1 MKAYNWNSDKNKKL
15 IEERGISFES
25 VIFHLQNN
33 GLLDDIQHPNFNE
46 YPNQL
51 VFIVNI
57 DDYAYLVSYVESES
71 EVLLKTIIPS
81 RKATRQY
88 LRETNE

>member
-15 IEERGISFES
+15 IEERETSFES

-46 YPNQL
+46 YPNQR

-57 DDYAYLVSYVESES
+57 DDYAFLVPYIESES
-71 EVLLKTIIPS
+71 EVFLKTIIQAVKQPS
-81 RKATRQY
+81 
-88 LRETNE
+88 NI